1 MAYNL
6 DLANAKWRQTV
17 STTNT
22 EMEFEAHTLDV
33 KNTLDLST
41 EAMTRMWDRVDNMLD
56 YVFKGWN
63 AEADRDAKILATTI
77 NAQSSGGGGGNSFL
91 DGLFTLGAAAITAS
105 DERMKTNI
113 EYYDT
118 VKSIKYYTWEWNS
131 HAKKIGWDKYPTI
144 GVLAQQVQKTHP
156 DAVVVGPEGYLMVNY
171 RKLQ

>member
-1 MAYNL
+1 
-6 DLANAKWRQTV
+6 
-17 STTNT
+17 
-22 EMEFEAHTLDV
+22 MEFEAHTLDV

-41 EAMTRMWDRVDNMLD
+41 EAMTRLWDRVDNLLD

-77 NAQSSGGGGGNSFL
+77 NAQASGGGGGNSFL
-91 DGLFTLGAAAITAS
+91 DGLFTLGAAAITVSGS

>member
-1 MAYNL
+1 
-6 DLANAKWRQTV
+6 
-17 STTNT
+17 
-22 EMEFEAHTLDV
+22 MEFEAHTLDV

-41 EAMTRMWDRVDNMLD
+41 EAMTRLWDRVDNLLD

-77 NAQSSGGGGGNSFL
+77 NAQASGGGGGNSFL
-91 DGLFTLGAAAITAS
+91 DGLFTLGAAAISASGS

-131 HAKKIGWDKYPTI
+131 HAKKIGWDKYPTF